1 MPAVAIPVIAGMAA
15 GAGAY
20 AATTIVLSTAISIG
34 MAVASATMMLMT
46 KTPSLGDY
54 TSASERSQLLRAAAS
69 AKVACYGRVVSSAL
83 MSFAEEE
90 IGEQTEG
97 EWLHLAVV
105 LTGHEIDRLGKIL
118 VGEDEVSTYG
128 DLVSYTFH
136 NNPTEADSFLLANCP
151 SWKPDMIGRGLAWLR
166 ISYKSNFEKFP
177 AGLPNLR
184 IEKFGRRVYDPRDGQ
199 TKWTDNA
206 ALVILDYYRHWLKTP
221 DDEINFEEFKV
232 AANICDEIVTRPDG
246 RTEPRYT
253 LNGEFDLT
261 EPKAKVL
268 EAMHAA
274 CAGQPT
280 YVGGRHG
287 IVAGAYYGPA
297 TDELHDYQIIG
308 DIELLPEPS
317 SADRINTV
325 TGTFVDPDSFT
336 VTDFPSVVVK
346 EWVEED
352 GGIELAEDLDLRFV
366 TSPYQAQRLAN
377 IMLRQRRTSRTLT
390 VPVNL
395 SGWRYRPGSY
405 LRLYIPALGIAGA
418 EFRVVDW
425 GFNLLGG
432 VNLTLREESAA
443 VWDDAVGKSMERPD
457 ITTLPTGGLAMPD
470 DLRYE
475 TEQIGDVVQG
485 VLHWRNAGRVV
496 YNQVIIQRL
505 SPPAKTVT
513 VHTAQVTGELCRL
526 AGLPAGNYVALV
538 RAVSITGAHSAVA
551 AVNFTIEVPATP
563 TGVEVEAGNWSLAIR
578 PLFTGGTDN
587 GALCEW
593 WWSRIEHPINEAMT
607 KATFAG
613 TASYMT
619 LQGLRPDTQYY
630 VWLRAVN
637 AYGKSGLLAATAK
650 TLYDPESI
658 LDVLDGEL
666 GLDQLK
672 EELRRP
678 IEKIPALDKALFDVS
693 AIVADIKPVA
703 ERVPTIE
710 HMLTEM
716 DGELASVAQRAEQ
729 AESVL
734 KAEQDTLGSMG
745 INTALQ
751 QDKLHGMLSSVRKE
765 ISDVRDAIFTV
776 DPETGNIEMDA
787 VRALRDEVHASVTH
801 INQTLDALEGTL
813 SSKASQA
820 VQDAQGQRLTEAEQL
835 LDGIKGQL
843 TQLVTKSEFT
853 AQGERLTEV
862 SQKLDAATGELSQ
875 KAAQSDVTAQGERLG
890 VAEQRLSATADQASA
905 TAKAVDGLTAKVTEQ
920 GKELTAAIINVAEV
934 SASATEQVARRVSG
948 LETRTDSAE
957 GKIRALEEVVES
969 EGGVTAGRFDEI
981 SARLDLNKVAADD
994 AAMGAIGAALAGDA
1008 EAQRQRQTS
1017 AAIQRDQRV
1026 QVEAH
1031 QALAKTVET
1040 LSAEFEG
1047 EQADTAARFTS
1058 LREVVAGVEQSTT
1071 QQLEQQRSEYQQ
1083 GDQAAQAALEE
1094 QGRTLAA
1101 ADKAQVEQITQ
1112 LSAKVEQGDSLL
1124 AADIKA
1130 AQKAQVEGD
1139 QALTERLDQQQTE
1152 VGDTKSQITALA
1164 KTVSDGQQSTAQA
1177 LEVLDSKTEHT
1188 AAQLGNLSETVAE
1201 QGKALATSQ
1210 SDMMSEVDLAAIG
1223 AIGAA
1228 LAGDEADQRARKAR
1242 TEIKVQQQ
1250 TQADE
1255 QKVMAKTLETLGAE
1269 FQGEKADTAARFTTL
1284 KEVVAGVEQS
1294 TTQQLEQQ
1302 RSEYQAADR
1311 AAKAALEE
1319 QGRTLAAAD
1328 QALAEKSEKL
1338 QADLTLQGKELSAAV
1353 QSVASAQNEADKALG
1368 QRIDTV
1374 QASVTEQGKE
1384 LSAAVQSVSTA
1395 QKEGDKALG
1404 QRLDTVQA
1412 SVTEQ
1417 GKELS
1422 AAVQTVA
1429 KAQADTAGKLS
1440 AGWYTKVQINGEG
1453 GGFGLSVTM
1462 ASDGS
1467 IMTSFAIDAD
1477 VFAVLSRAGGVTS
1490 KRNPFVIKNGITY
1503 INHAMMD
1510 TAEIANVIA
1519 KYIRVT
1525 SLDAAT
1531 IVNSDF
1537 KGGNA
1542 GFGRGGPYGGWG
1554 EGWHT
1559 IIYADGTIR
1568 TNKLYAD
1575 SGSFTG
1581 HVRANSGEFNNVVI
1595 RENCQ
1600 ILGQLDVT
1608 QVVGDIVKMIQA
1620 PSNFYVPAY
1629 RRARVLVAIKPIN
1642 VSAAVSGQGEI
1653 GIRLICK
1660 LNGQEVG
1667 SAQKTQYVPTGGNP
1681 YFNVSIQPAIELPA
1695 YSEGNVT
1702 FEVQK
1707 VGGNGI
1713 SNIQFSGTATWL
1725 IAVK

>member
-1 MPAVAIPVIAGMAA
+1 MPQAVIPVVVGLAA
-15 GAGAY
+15 GAGSALF
-20 AATTIVLSTAISIG
+20 VSTATAIAIG
-34 MAVASATMMLMT
+34 TAAMSATMMLTT

-54 TSASERSQLLRAAAS
+54 TSASERSQLLRAAA
-69 AKVACYGRVVSSAL
+69 APKVACYGRVVSSVL

-90 IGEQTEG
+90 TGEQKEG

-105 LTGHEIDRLGKIL
+105 LAGHEIDRLGKIL
-118 VGEDEVSTYG
+118 AGEDEVTTFG
-128 DLVSYTFH
+128 DLITYTFH
-136 NNPTEADSFLLANCP
+136 NNPTEADAFLLEHCP
-151 SWKPDMIGRGLAWLR
+151 SWKSDMIGRGLAWLR

-206 ALVILDYYRHWLKTP
+206 ALIILDYYRHWLKTP
-221 DDEINFEEFKV
+221 DDEINLEEFKV

-246 RTEPRYT
+246 LTEARYT
-253 LNGEFDLT
+253 INGEFDLT

-268 EAMHAA
+268 EAMHVA

-297 TDELHDYQIIG
+297 TDELHDHQIIG
-308 DIELLPEPS
+308 DTDLLPEPA

-325 TGTFVDPDSFT
+325 AGTFVDPNSFT
-336 VTDFPSVVVK
+336 VTDFPSVVVP

-377 IMLRQRRTSRTLT
+377 IMLRQRRTSRTVT

-432 VNLTLREESAA
+432 VNLTLREESVA
-443 VWDDAVGKSMERPD
+443 VWDDAVGKPMERPD
-457 ITTLPTGGLAMPD
+457 ITTLPTSGLAMPD
-470 DLRYE
+470 GLRYE

-485 VLHWRNAGRVV
+485 ALYWRNAGPVL

-505 SPPAKTVT
+505 EEGKQPIT
-513 VHTAQVTGELCRL
+513 VHTAQATGELCRL

-538 RAVSITGAHSAVA
+538 RAVSITSAHSPVA
-551 AVNFTIEVPATP
+551 AANFMIATPATP
-563 TGVEVEAGNWSLAIR
+563 TGVEVEAGNWSLALR
-578 PLFTGGTDN
+578 PQFAGGTDY

-593 WWSRIEHPINEAMT
+593 WWSRTHYPIDEAMT

-619 LQGLRPDTQYY
+619 LQGLRPDTEYY
-630 VWLRAVN
+630 VWLRTVN
-637 AYGKSGLLAATAK
+637 AYGKSGLVAAAAK

-658 LDVLDGEL
+658 LDALDGEL

-672 EELRRP
+672 EDLRRP
-678 IEKIPALDKALFDVS
+678 IEKIPALDAALTDVS

-703 ERVPTIE
+703 DRVPNIE
-710 HMLTEM
+710 HLLTEM

-820 VQDAQGQRLTEAEQL
+820 VQDAQGQRLTEAEQV

-890 VAEQRLSATADQASA
+890 VAEQRISATADQASA

-920 GKELTAAIINVAEV
+920 GQELTAAITSVAEV

-994 AAMGAIGAALAGDA
+994 AALGAIGAALAGDA
-1008 EAQRQRQTS
+1008 EAQRQRQTT

-1047 EQADTAARFTS
+1047 EQADAEARFTS
-1058 LREVVAGVEQSTT
+1058 LQEVVAGVEQSTT

-1101 ADKAQVEQITQ
+1101 AD
-1112 LSAKVEQGDSLL
+1112 
-1124 AADIKA
+1124 
-1130 AQKAQVEGD
+1130 
-1139 QALTERLDQQQTE
+1139 
-1152 VGDTKSQITALA
+1152 
-1164 KTVSDGQQSTAQA
+1164 
-1177 LEVLDSKTEHT
+1177 
-1188 AAQLGNLSETVAE
+1188 
-1201 QGKALATSQ
+1201 
-1210 SDMMSEVDLAAIG
+1210 
-1223 AIGAA
+1223 
-1228 LAGDEADQRARKAR
+1228 
-1242 TEIKVQQQ
+1242 
-1250 TQADE
+1250 
-1255 QKVMAKTLETLGAE
+1255 
-1269 FQGEKADTAARFTTL
+1269 
-1284 KEVVAGVEQS
+1284 
-1294 TTQQLEQQ
+1294 
-1302 RSEYQAADR
+1302 
-1311 AAKAALEE
+1311 
-1319 QGRTLAAAD
+1319 
-1328 QALAEKSEKL
+1328 QALAEKSDKL

-1353 QSVASAQNEADKALG
+1353 QSVATAQNDADKALG

-1374 QASVTEQGKE
+1374 QASVTK
-1384 LSAAVQSVSTA
+1384 
-1395 QKEGDKALG
+1395 
-1404 QRLDTVQA
+1404 
-1412 SVTEQ
+1412 Q

-1440 AGWYTKVQINGEG
+1440 AGWYTQAQINGEG
-1453 GGFGLSVTM
+1453 GGFGLSVTL
-1462 ASDGS
+1462 AEDGS
-1467 IMTSFAIDAD
+1467 VITSFAIDVD

-1510 TAEIANVIA
+1510 SAEIANVIA

-1542 GFGRGGPYGGWG
+1542 GFGRGGPYSGWG

-1608 QVVGDIVKMIQA
+1608 QVVGDIVKMIRA
-1620 PSNFYVPAY
+1620 PANVYVAAY
-1629 RRARVLVAIKPIN
+1629 RRARVMVAIKPILA
-1642 VSAAVSGQGEI
+1642 SASVSGQGTI
-1653 GIRLICK
+1653 GIRVVCK
-1660 LNGQEVG
+1660 LNGVTIDYVE
-1667 SAQKTQYVPTGGNP
+1667 KTTWVPTGGNP
-1681 YFNVSIQPAIELPA
+1681 YFDVSIQPAIEIPA
-1695 YSEGNVT
+1695 YAEGNVT
-1702 FEVQK
+1702 FEVERI
-1707 VGGNGI
+1707 GGNGI
-1713 SNIQFSGTATWL
+1713 SNISFSGTATWL
-1725 IAVK
+1725 IAIK

>member
-1 MPAVAIPVIAGMAA
+1 MPQAVIPVVVGLAA
-15 GAGAY
+15 GAGSALFVS
-20 AATTIVLSTAISIG
+20 TVTAIAIG
-34 MAVASATMMLMT
+34 TAAMSATMMLTT

-54 TSASERSQLLRAAAS
+54 TSASERSQLLRAAA
-69 AKVACYGRVVSSAL
+69 APKVACYGRVVSSVL

-90 IGEQTEG
+90 TGEQKEG

-105 LTGHEIDRLGKIL
+105 LAGHEIDRLGNIL
-118 VGEDEVSTYG
+118 VGEDEVTTFG
-128 DLVSYTFH
+128 DLITYTFH
-136 NNPTEADSFLLANCP
+136 NNPTEADAFLLEHCP

-206 ALVILDYYRHWLKTP
+206 ALIILDYYRHWLKTP
-221 DDEINFEEFKV
+221 DDEINLEEFKV

-246 RTEPRYT
+246 LTEARYT
-253 LNGEFDLT
+253 INGEFDLT

-268 EAMHAA
+268 EAMHVA

-297 TDELHDYQIIG
+297 TDELHDHQIIG
-308 DIELLPEPS
+308 DSELLPEPA

-325 TGTFVDPDSFT
+325 AGTFVDPNSFT
-336 VTDFPSVVVK
+336 VTDFPSVVVP

-377 IMLRQRRTSRTLT
+377 IMLRQRRTSRTVT
-390 VPVNL
+390 APVNL

-432 VNLTLREESAA
+432 VNLTLREESVA
-443 VWDDAVGKSMERPD
+443 VWDDAVGKPMERPD

-470 DLRYE
+470 GLRYE

-485 VLHWRNAGRVV
+485 VLYWRNAGPVL

-505 SPPAKTVT
+505 EEGKQPIT
-513 VHTAQVTGELCRL
+513 VHTAQATGELCRL

-538 RAVSITGAHSAVA
+538 RAVSITSAHSPVA
-551 AVNFTIEVPATP
+551 AANFMIATPATP
-563 TGVEVEAGNWSLAIR
+563 TGVEVEAGNWSLALR
-578 PLFTGGTDN
+578 PQFAGGTDY

-593 WWSRIEHPINEAMT
+593 WWSRTHYPIDEAMA
-607 KATFAG
+607 KATFVG

-619 LQGLRPDTQYY
+619 LQGLRPDTEYY
-630 VWLRAVN
+630 VWLRTVN
-637 AYGKSGLLAATAK
+637 AYGKSGLVAAAAK

-658 LDVLDGEL
+658 LDALDGEL

-672 EELRRP
+672 EDLRRP
-678 IEKIPALDKALFDVS
+678 IEKIPALDAALTDVS

-703 ERVPTIE
+703 DRVPNIE
-710 HMLTEM
+710 HLLTEM
-716 DGELASVAQRAEQ
+716 DDELAAVAQRAEQ

-801 INQTLDALEGTL
+801 INQTLDAIEGTL

-820 VQDAQGQRLTEAEQL
+820 VQDAQGERLTEAEQV

-890 VAEQRLSATADQASA
+890 VAEQRISATADQASA

-920 GKELTAAIINVAEV
+920 GQELTAAITNVAEV

-994 AAMGAIGAALAGDA
+994 AALGAIGAALAGDA
-1008 EAQRQRQTS
+1008 EAQRQRQTT

-1058 LREVVAGVEQSTT
+1058 LREVVAGVERSTT
-1071 QQLEQQRSEYQQ
+1071 QQLER
-1083 GDQAAQAALEE
+1083 
-1094 QGRTLAA
+1094 
-1101 ADKAQVEQITQ
+1101 
-1112 LSAKVEQGDSLL
+1112 
-1124 AADIKA
+1124 
-1130 AQKAQVEGD
+1130 
-1139 QALTERLDQQQTE
+1139 
-1152 VGDTKSQITALA
+1152 
-1164 KTVSDGQQSTAQA
+1164 QQS
-1177 LEVLDSKTEHT
+1177 EFR
-1188 AAQLGNLSETVAE
+1188 
-1201 QGKALATSQ
+1201 
-1210 SDMMSEVDLAAIG
+1210 
-1223 AIGAA
+1223 
-1228 LAGDEADQRARKAR
+1228 EADR
-1242 TEIKVQQQ
+1242 V
-1250 TQADE
+1250 
-1255 QKVMAKTLETLGAE
+1255 
-1269 FQGEKADTAARFTTL
+1269 
-1284 KEVVAGVEQS
+1284 
-1294 TTQQLEQQ
+1294 
-1302 RSEYQAADR
+1302 
-1311 AAKAALEE
+1311 AKAALEE
-1319 QGRTLAAAD
+1319 QGRTLSAAD
-1328 QALAEKSEKL
+1328 QALAEKSDKL
-1338 QADLTLQGKELSAAV
+1338 QADLTL
-1353 QSVASAQNEADKALG
+1353 
-1368 QRIDTV
+1368 
-1374 QASVTEQGKE
+1374 
-1384 LSAAVQSVSTA
+1384 
-1395 QKEGDKALG
+1395 
-1404 QRLDTVQA
+1404 
-1412 SVTEQ
+1412 Q

-1440 AGWYTKVQINGEG
+1440 AGWYTQAQINGEG
-1453 GGFGLSVTM
+1453 GGFGLSVTL
-1462 ASDGS
+1462 AADGS
-1467 IMTSFAIDAD
+1467 VITSFAIDAD

-1510 TAEIANVIA
+1510 SAEIANVIA

-1542 GFGRGGPYGGWG
+1542 GFGRGGPYSGWG

-1608 QVVGDIVKMIQA
+1608 QVVGDIVKMIRA
-1620 PSNFYVPAY
+1620 PANVYVAAY
-1629 RRARVLVAIKPIN
+1629 RRDRVMIAVKPIN
-1642 VSAAVSGQGEI
+1642 ASAVVGGVGEL
-1653 GIRLICK
+1653 GIRLVCK
-1660 LNGQEVG
+1660 LNGQVVD
-1667 SAQKTQYVPTGGNP
+1667 SALKTQYVPTGGNP
-1681 YFNVSIQPAIELPA
+1681 YFNISLQPAIELPA
-1695 YSEGNVT
+1695 YGEVNIT
-1702 FEVQK
+1702 FEVERI
-1707 VGGNGI
+1707 GGSGI
-1713 SNIQFSGTATWL
+1713 SNIEFSGMATWL